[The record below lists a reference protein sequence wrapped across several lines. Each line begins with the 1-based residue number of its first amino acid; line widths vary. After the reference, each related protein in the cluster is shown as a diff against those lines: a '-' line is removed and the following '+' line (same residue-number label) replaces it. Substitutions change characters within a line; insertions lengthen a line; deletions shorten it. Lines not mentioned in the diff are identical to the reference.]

1 MTLAYIKINFSDGVT
16 PLNAVNMNHIED
28 GIVNLNSDVDAI
40 SQRMTLLEGTVTT
53 SMTNIFDRVNIM
65 ESTTTNRLD
74 DMRDIV
80 TNGLNDVNQD
90 IADLQNTLS
99 SDTTNLSNR
108 IDAINT
114 QVNSLSTIDGGTF

>member
-1 MTLAYIKINFSDGVT
+1 LAYVKINFSDGVT

-28 GIVNLNSDVDAI
+28 GIVTLDKDVGAV

-65 ESTTTNRLD
+65 ESSTTNKLD
-74 DMRDIV
+74 DMNDLIK
-80 TNGLNDVNQD
+80 NGLTTMNQD
-90 IADLQNTLS
+90 IADLQNTVATN
-99 SDTTNLSNR
+99 TTNLSNR
-108 IDAINT
+108 IDAVNT